1 MLSRFDSKPGCSE
14 TNWKTRMQVVRP
26 TPQAVYTGITH
37 AVSRIASTEGA
48 LTMWRG
54 MTSVVLGAG
63 LRLHL
68 TMRLADLIGPAH
80 AVYFSTY
87 EVCKQHLGG
96 NMGH

>member
-1 MLSRFDSKPGCSE
+1 
-14 TNWKTRMQVVRP
+14 MQVMRP
-26 TPQAVYTGITH
+26 TPAAVYTGITH

-63 LRLHL
+63 SSSSTTFL
-68 TMRLADLIGPAH
+68 TTFALTPYPGPAH

-87 EVCKQHLGG
+87 EIVKQHLGG
-96 NMGH
+96 NLGQGHHPVATGTFLKFP